1 MYSHVNMTKTSRLL
15 VQCVDMLFMV
25 KVLQYQWSATTLLMN
40 CNISYD
46 KRVLYDCKKVPSLH
60 NPFVSQ
66 KPSKNEKMTNFL
78 IFGQWTLVKK

>member
-15 VQCVDMLFMV
+15 AQCVDMLFMA
-25 KVLQYQWSATTLLMN
+25 KVLQYQWSATILLMN
-40 CNISYD
+40 CKIYYD
-46 KRVLYDCKKVPSLH
+46 KRVLYDCKKVPSLN

-78 IFGQWTLVKK
+78 IFGQWTLIKK